1 VRDRE
6 QYYQSLMY
14 LVLALLGVEVR
25 GEVRTNRGRIDL
37 VVDAGNVVWVI
48 EVKIRGSSVDALR
61 QVDERGYIE
70 RYVGRGKKVKK
81 IGIVFDVGE
90 RNVKEWD
97 VEEV

>member
-1 VRDRE
+1 
-6 QYYQSLMY
+6 MY
-14 LVLALLGVEVR
+14 LVLALLGVDVR

-37 VVDAGNVVWVI
+37 VVEAGEVVWVI
-48 EVKIRGSSVDALR
+48 EVKIRGSGVDALR
-61 QVDERGYIE
+61 QIEDRGYVE

-81 IGIVFDVGE
+81 IGIVFDVYD

>member
-1 VRDRE
+1 VDV
-6 QYYQSLMY
+6 S
-14 LVLALLGVEVR
+14 

-37 VVDAGNVVWVI
+37 VVEVEDVVWVI
-48 EVKIRGSSVDALR
+48 EAKIKGSSVDALR

-90 RNVKEWD
+90 RNVKEWN

>member
-1 VRDRE
+1 
-6 QYYQSLMY
+6 
-14 LVLALLGVEVR
+14 
-25 GEVRTNRGRIDL
+25 
-37 VVDAGNVVWVI
+37 VDAGNVVWVI
-48 EVKIRGSSVDALR
+48 EVKIRGSSGDALR
-61 QVDERGYIE
+61 QVDERDYIE